1 VIDGSSRRLSR
12 EIATELVMHWAKKIV
27 DMRLVG
33 RILDNL
39 EAGINSFSMVINDNS
54 NQASEITY
62 LVAIKVARN

>member
-1 VIDGSSRRLSR
+1 
-12 EIATELVMHWAKKIV
+12 MHWAKKIV